1 MCSIL
6 QFPDENACLRS
17 LLSERNY
24 FDSLLFIFDGGRRYK
39 VSTKV
44 LGIHSVSDLLIPLG
58 LGLFRSSP
66 FWSYYLYP
74 RCSNFNKGFDGLCGE
89 VVKYT
94 GAELQDESCH
104 VFVSRSLRQIHLL
117 YRSQGEYRLE
127 SRRLSCGIYSLLK
140 SERHKDIIQISW
152 DRLNE
157 LLTRP
162 KPREKAGKSNH
173 EH

>member
-104 VFVSRSLRQIHLL
+104 VFVSSSLRQIHLL

-162 KPREKAGKSNH
+162 KPRKKAGKSNH
-173 EH
+173 EY